1 MKCFS
6 RGRFFSATNNID
18 YMLNPIKICTL
29 LIFIGINLRFAT
41 ENIINA
47 LIFFNILQSRNSY
60 LRYDIHT
67 PSIPDMYGDMI
78 TVIVFAIAYLF
89 FICADTKRTA
99 TGVSFNLHEESSDG
113 YLQVIRQLK
122 NYMRKTGVTSILPL
136 VHLESVKQIK
146 NYIRWTKGIFFS
158 GILVGFILYLFSKYV
173 LSIGIEMLS
182 IENNYISLF
191 LNTFNDVIK
200 LCSCLV
206 FAYIYCSYLS
216 TNKII
221 SLALYM
227 FLFIRNFFAT
237 NFIGLITEYDL
248 HIVVPFLDVLTP
260 IIIFYS
266 IGCIVTSY
274 RSTRLSKI
282 IGNHKYYRYKIRL

>member
-1 MKCFS
+1 
-6 RGRFFSATNNID
+6 
-18 YMLNPIKICTL
+18 MLNSIRICTL

-47 LIFFNILQSRNSY
+47 LIFFNILQSGNSY

-67 PSIPDMYGDMI
+67 PSIPDTYGDMI
-78 TVIVFAIAYLF
+78 TAVVFAIAYLF
-89 FICADTKRTA
+89 FISADTKRPA
-99 TGVSFNLHEESSDG
+99 TGKSFNLHEGLGEG

-122 NYMRKTGVTSILPL
+122 NYMKKTGVVSILPL

-146 NYIRWTKGIFFS
+146 NSIRWTKGVFFL
-158 GILVGFILYLFSKYV
+158 GILGGFGLYLFSKYV
-173 LSIGIEMLS
+173 LSIGLELFS
-182 IENNYISLF
+182 IENYYLSFF

-221 SLALYM
+221 SLTLYV

-237 NFIGLITEYDL
+237 NFIRLITEYDL
-248 HIVVPFLDVLTP
+248 HIVVPFLDILTP
-260 IIIFYS
+260 MIIFYS
-266 IGCIVTSY
+266 IGCIITSY

-282 IGNHKYYRYKIRL
+282 IGNQKYHPFKVRL

>member
-1 MKCFS
+1 
-6 RGRFFSATNNID
+6 
-18 YMLNPIKICTL
+18 MLNSIKICTL
-29 LIFIGINLRFAT
+29 LIFIGINLRFVT
-41 ENIINA
+41 EHIINA
-47 LIFFNILQSRNSY
+47 LIFFRILQSGNSY

-89 FICADTKRTA
+89 FISADTKRTA
-99 TGVSFNLHEESSDG
+99 TGKSFNLQEELGDG

-122 NYMRKTGVTSILPL
+122 NYMKKTGVVSILPF
-136 VHLESVKQIK
+136 VHLESSKQII
-146 NYIRWTKGIFFS
+146 NSIRWTKGVFFL
-158 GILVGFILYLFSKYV
+158 GILIGLGLYLFSKYV
-173 LSIGIEMLS
+173 LSIGLEILS
-182 IENNYISLF
+182 IENNYISFF

-216 TNKII
+216 TNKGISI
-221 SLALYM
+221 SLYL

-237 NFIGLITEYDL
+237 NFIGLMTGYDL
-248 HIVVPFLDVLTP
+248 HIVVPFLDILTP
-260 IIIFYS
+260 MIIFYS
-266 IGCIVTSY
+266 IGCIITRY

-282 IGNHKYYRYKIRL
+282 IGNHKYYPYKVRLSTGKTVIL